1 LANWKEH
8 QIMFATL
15 SGRLRQGAVLALPL
29 FAVIGCA
36 TPTPEPPVVV
46 STTREMVAAVDRVDA
61 RTRTVVVRGPDNRPQ
76 TLQLGPEV
84 QNFAQ
89 IRRGDRVRVQ
99 YEEAIAVRMAAP
111 GTTLEPES
119 AVGGVR
125 AAPGQRPGAGTVAAT
140 RARVRVTAVDTAN
153 NTVSFVGPSRV
164 ERTVAVR
171 TPEMRE
177 FLKTLRPGNEVDVAI
192 AEAMAI
198 RVEPA
203 ER

>member
-1 LANWKEH
+1 
-8 QIMFATL
+8 MFATL
-15 SGRLRQGAVLALPL
+15 FARLRPGAALALPL
-29 FAVIGCA
+29 LAVIGCA
-36 TPTPEPPVVV
+36 TPAPPEPPVVV

-61 RTRTVVVRGPDNRPQ
+61 RTRTIVVRGPDNKPQ
-76 TLQLGPEV
+76 TLKLGPEV
-84 QNFAQ
+84 QNFGQ
-89 IRRGDRVRVQ
+89 IRRGDRVRLH
-99 YEEAIAVRMAAP
+99 YEEAVAVRMAAP

-119 AVGGVR
+119 AMGAAR
-125 AAPGQRPGAGTVAAT
+125 AAPGQRPAAGTIAAT
-140 RARVRVTAVDTAN
+140 RARVRITAVDTTN
-153 NTVSFVGPSRV
+153 NVVSFVGPSRV

-192 AEAMAI
+192 AEAIAI

>member
-1 LANWKEH
+1 M
-8 QIMFATL
+8 IFATL
-15 SGRLRQGAVLALPL
+15 SARLRQGAILALPL
-29 FAVIGCA
+29 LALVGCA
-36 TPTPEPPVVV
+36 TPDPEPPVVA

-61 RTRTVVVRGPDNRPQ
+61 RNRTIVVRGPDNKPQ

-84 QNFAQ
+84 RNFAQ
-89 IRRGDRVRVQ
+89 IRRGDRVRLH
-99 YEEAIAVRMAAP
+99 YEEAVAVRIA
-111 GTTLEPES
+111 GRGSSLEPETVLGAARAEPGARP
-119 AVGGVR
+119 AVG
-125 AAPGQRPGAGTVAAT
+125 AVAAT
-140 RARVRVTAVDTAN
+140 RAQVRITALDTAT

-171 TPEMRE
+171 APELRE
-177 FLKTLRPGNEVDVAI
+177 FLKTLNVGDRVDVAI